1 MQFNYGDNEKMLTEE
16 LRQEQVKIG
25 YDSFIWLKNYSKNK
39 DYQYHLKNLVDL
51 IKITEMELSIYS
63 SKYYRK
69 ESED

>member
-25 YDSFIWLKNYSKNK
+25 YDSFTWLKNYSKNK

-51 IKITEMELSIYS
+51 IKITEMELSIHRY
-63 SKYYRK
+63 KYK
-69 ESED
+69 N